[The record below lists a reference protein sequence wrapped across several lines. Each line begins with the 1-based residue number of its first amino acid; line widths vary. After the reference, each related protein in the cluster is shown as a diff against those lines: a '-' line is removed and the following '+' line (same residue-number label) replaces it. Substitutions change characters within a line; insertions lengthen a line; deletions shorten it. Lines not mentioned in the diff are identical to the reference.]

1 MKNKV
6 RLGENLVK
14 ISHLEIRDL
23 SIGRNA
29 KDLKL
34 SGHPVVHILQCTA
47 MLRSTK
53 KTQKGLFFNQN
64 AAMRQNSKSRGH

>member
-23 SIGRNA
+23 SIARNA
-29 KDLKL
+29 KGLKL

-53 KTQKGLFFNQN
+53 NKKGLFFNQN